1 MVTLSSCTEK
11 SYTISFDSQGGSN
24 IEPFSTS
31 LENQSM
37 LPIPVKERYTFIG
50 SSITIDVDIIIDLN
64 ALEKNSIYYKPYEY
78 L

>member
-1 MVTLSSCTEK
+1 
-11 SYTISFDSQGGSN
+11 
-24 IEPFSTS
+24 
-31 LENQSM
+31 M